1 MALYIVKAR
10 PKNDLSDLRK
20 ELDSGEVSRLRPF
33 GKHYN
38 MAWIT
43 QRLIPKMDICM
54 DRRRLLYS
62 SISNGKRKCS

>member
-33 GKHYN
+33 GKTLQYGLDN
-38 MAWIT
+38 AKIDPNDGLNLVILC
-43 QRLIPKMDICM
+43 QYL
-54 DRRRLLYS
+54 
-62 SISNGKRKCS
+62 

>member
-43 QRLIPKMDICM
+43 QRLIPKMDM
-54 DRRRLLYS
+54 LY
-62 SISNGKRKCS
+62 G